1 MEGNLL
7 QQLVEYYSVNYGYLW
22 DLFLK
27 HLLMSVYGV
36 LFASIVGIPIGIIIA
51 RYSKFSGVII
61 TIANIIQTV
70 PVIAM
75 LAILMLVMGLGTTT
89 VVVTV
94 FLYALL
100 PIIKNTYT
108 GIMGVD
114 ANIKDAGKG
123 MGMTRNQVLRMIELP
138 LSLSVILGG
147 LRIALVVAIGVV
159 AVGSFIGA
167 PTLGDIVIRG
177 TNATDGTTFILAGA
191 IPIALIAIIID
202 VGLRLLEKRL
212 DPAHK
217 AEKEVKLSRKVLM
230 NRRS

>member
-1 MEGNLL
+1 MDGNLF
-7 QQLVEYYSVNYGYLW
+7 QQLAEYYSTNFGYLM
-22 DLFLK
+22 DLFIK
-27 HLLMSVYGV
+27 HLLMCIYGV
-36 LFASIVGIPIGIIIA
+36 LFAAIVGIPVGIVIS
-51 RYSKFSGVII
+51 RYAKLSWLII

-75 LAILMLVMGLGTTT
+75 LAILMLVMGLGTNT
-89 VVVTV
+89 VVMTV

-108 GIMGVD
+108 GIRGVD
-114 ANIKDAGKG
+114 ENIKDAGRG
-123 MGMTRNQVLRMIELP
+123 MGMTNNQVLRMIELP
-138 LSLSVILGG
+138 LALSVIIGG

-191 IPIALIAIIID
+191 IPIALIAVIID
-202 VGLRLLEKRL
+202 VGLRFIEKRL
-212 DPAHK
+212 TGK
-217 AEKEVKLSRKVLM
+217 YSVESEG
-230 NRRS
+230 

>member
-7 QQLVEYYSVNYGYLW
+7 QQLVEYYSINFGYLW

-36 LFASIVGIPIGIIIA
+36 LFASIVGIPIGIVIA
-51 RYSKFSGVII
+51 RYSKFSGFII

-114 ANIKDAGKG
+114 VNIKDAGKG

-202 VGLRLLEKRL
+202 VGLRLLEKYL
-212 DPAHK
+212 DP
-217 AEKEVKLSRKVLM
+217 SRK
-230 NRRS
+230 S

>member
-1 MEGNLL
+1 MSGNLL
-7 QQLVEYYSVNYGYLW
+7 QQLGEYYSTNFGYLM
-22 DLFLK
+22 DLFFK

-36 LFASIVGIPIGIIIA
+36 LFASIIGIPIGIFIA
-51 RYSKFSGVII
+51 RFSKLSWIVI

-75 LAILMLVMGLGTTT
+75 LAILMLVMGLGPNT
-89 VVVTV
+89 VVFTV

-108 GIMGVD
+108 SIQGVD
-114 ANIKDAGKG
+114 DNIKDAGKG
-123 MGMTRNQVLRMIELP
+123 MGMTSNQVLRMIELP

-147 LRIALVVAIGVV
+147 IRIALVVAIGVV

-191 IPIALIAIIID
+191 IPIALIAVIID
-202 VGLRLLEKRL
+202 VVLRLLEKRL
-212 DPAHK
+212 DPTQNTK
-217 AEKEVKLSRKVLM
+217 RNKPQGI
-230 NRRS
+230 N

>member
-1 MEGNLL
+1 MSGNLL
-7 QQLVEYYSVNYGYLW
+7 QQLGEYYSTNFGYLM
-22 DLFLK
+22 DLFFK

-36 LFASIVGIPIGIIIA
+36 LFASIIGIPIGIFIA
-51 RYSKFSGVII
+51 RYSKLSWIVI

-75 LAILMLVMGLGTTT
+75 LAILMLVMGLGPNT
-89 VVVTV
+89 VVFTV

-108 GIMGVD
+108 GIQGVD
-114 ANIKDAGKG
+114 ENIKDAGKG
-123 MGMTRNQVLRMIELP
+123 MGMTGNQVLRLIELP

-147 LRIALVVAIGVV
+147 VRIALVVAIGVV

-191 IPIALIAIIID
+191 IPIALIAVIID
-202 VGLRLLEKRL
+202 VVLRILEKRL
-212 DPAHK
+212 DPTHTSK
-217 AEKEVKLSRKVLM
+217 RNKPQRI
-230 NRRS
+230 N

>member
-1 MEGNLL
+1 MSGNLL
-7 QQLVEYYSVNYGYLW
+7 QQLGEYYSTNFGYLM

-36 LFASIVGIPIGIIIA
+36 LFASIIGIPIGIFIA
-51 RYSKFSGVII
+51 RFSKLSWIVI

-75 LAILMLVMGLGTTT
+75 LAILMLVMGLGPNT
-89 VVVTV
+89 VVFTV

-108 GIMGVD
+108 GIQGVD
-114 ANIKDAGKG
+114 DNIKDAGKG
-123 MGMTRNQVLRMIELP
+123 MGMTNNQVLRMIELP

-147 LRIALVVAIGVV
+147 IRIALVVAIGVV

-191 IPIALIAIIID
+191 IPIALIAVIID
-202 VGLRLLEKRL
+202 VVLRLLEKRL
-212 DPAHK
+212 DPTQNTK
-217 AEKEVKLSRKVLM
+217 RNKPQGI
-230 NRRS
+230 N

>member
-7 QQLVEYYSVNYGYLW
+7 QQLFNYYVTNFDYLW
-22 DLFLK
+22 DLFFK

-36 LFASIVGIPIGIIIA
+36 LFAALIGIPLGILLA
-51 RYSKFSGVII
+51 RYTKLSGFVI

-75 LAILMLVMGLGTTT
+75 LAILMLVMGLGSET
-89 VVVTV
+89 VVLTV

-108 GIMGVD
+108 GIASVD

-138 LSLSVILGG
+138 LSVSVIIGG
-147 LRIALVVAIGVV
+147 IRIALVVAIGVV

-191 IPIALIAIIID
+191 IPIAIIAIVID
-202 VGLRLLEKRL
+202 VLLRFLEKRL
-212 DPAHK
+212 DPTTRH
-217 AEKEVKLSRKVLM
+217 RKNQSNHRPQSINM
-230 NRRS
+230 

>member
-1 MEGNLL
+1 MSGNLL
-7 QQLVEYYSVNYGYLW
+7 QQLGEYYSTNFGYLMN
-22 DLFLK
+22 LFFK

-36 LFASIVGIPIGIIIA
+36 LFASIIGIPIGIFIA
-51 RYSKFSGVII
+51 RFSKLSWIVI

-75 LAILMLVMGLGTTT
+75 LAILMLVMGLGPNT
-89 VVVTV
+89 VVFTV

-108 GIMGVD
+108 GIQGVD
-114 ANIKDAGKG
+114 DNIKDAGKG
-123 MGMTRNQVLRMIELP
+123 MGMTSNQVLRMIELP

-147 LRIALVVAIGVV
+147 IRIALVVAIGVV

-191 IPIALIAIIID
+191 IPIALIAVIID
-202 VGLRLLEKRL
+202 VVLRLLEKRL
-212 DPAHK
+212 DPTQNTK
-217 AEKEVKLSRKVLM
+217 RNKPQGI
-230 NRRS
+230 N